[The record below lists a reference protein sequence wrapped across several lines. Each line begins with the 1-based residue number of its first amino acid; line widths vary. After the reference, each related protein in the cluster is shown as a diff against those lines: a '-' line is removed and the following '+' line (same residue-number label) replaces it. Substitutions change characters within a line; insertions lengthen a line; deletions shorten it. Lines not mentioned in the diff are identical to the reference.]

1 MPDHSIH
8 RARDLAGDG
17 RLIVE
22 RWLGRSISSDK
33 TISLNAYR
41 PHDAPDPA
49 KRQGLRRDIVA
60 QAREMGTRAGDITG
74 QEIEELLGEAFDHVR
89 GERG

>member
-8 RARDLAGDG
+8 RASDLAGDE

-22 RWLGRSISSDK
+22 RWLGRSISNDE

-41 PHDAPDPA
+41 PHDAPEPS
-49 KRQGLRRDIVA
+49 KRQALRRDIVA
-60 QAREMGTRAGDITG
+60 QAREIGSRAGDITD
-74 QEIEELLGEAFDHVR
+74 QEIEELLGEAFDYVR